1 MGSSLFVDYDL
12 LNQSISSISEFSHL
26 QSENQVLTALDS
38 AVSEISSISSM
49 HDGCFDGINA
59 DHIYQNTD
67 DVVSGISQLVGDI
80 QSSLSSSIE
89 YSLGLGD
96 KKEMQIFDTV
106 YMIDH
111 CEDKG
116 FSTMPYDLF
125 ADYMH
130 QKFGRGETPLSEI
143 ISKDILVPGYETKY
157 YNDALQKM
165 NEKLPSTRLRVVAD
179 SLYLAT
185 EFPHISYFWAAGHQK
200 NIDGVNPDW
209 GVVQYDKHF
218 SENRVFGLDCSGFVN
233 WALYNGGVSTDLID
247 CKTATGTKKDSGEKS
262 YYNLGESE
270 KITSEGIYNR
280 VQPGDIA
287 YMKGHIGMVVYKD
300 HNCFTIAHVCDSD
313 ENIGMCLTKIDT
325 TTGLIVDDSSKP
337 DRIGEKYF
345 TDIVEVQYED
355 EKNKA

>member
-12 LNQSISSISEFSHL
+12 LNQSISSISDFSHL

-67 DVVSGISQLVGDI
+67 DVVSGISQLIGDT

-185 EFPHISYFWAAGHQK
+185 EFPHISYFHADFRDRKVHLSADIRYCFEFEDQ
-200 NIDGVNPDW
+200 
-209 GVVQYDKHF
+209 F
-218 SENRVFGLDCSGFVN
+218 LDDPELCLRHV
-233 WALYNGGVSTDLID
+233 L
-247 CKTATGTKKDSGEKS
+247 
-262 YYNLGESE
+262 ESRSHS
-270 KITSEGIYNR
+270 I
-280 VQPGDIA
+280 IA
-287 YMKGHIGMVVYKD
+287 YPLDPAM
-300 HNCFTIAHVCDSD
+300 IAS
-313 ENIGMCLTKIDT
+313 L
-325 TTGLIVDDSSKP
+325 
-337 DRIGEKYF
+337 
-345 TDIVEVQYED
+345 
-355 EKNKA
+355 